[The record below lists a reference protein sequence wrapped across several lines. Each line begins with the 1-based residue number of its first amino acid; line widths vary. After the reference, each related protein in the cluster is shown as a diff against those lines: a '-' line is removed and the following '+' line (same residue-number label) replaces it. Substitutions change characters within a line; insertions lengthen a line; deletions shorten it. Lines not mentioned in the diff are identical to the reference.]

1 MVEQLFPDHDASIA
15 FTLVIL
21 PHVIV
26 TFSRVKLIDDYSVVR
41 DIVLPIEVAQ
51 SSRIV
56 IIVILIAL
64 ALLEEAAHEE
74 NADDE
79 DGEDDADNY
88 DHLP

>member
-1 MVEQLFPDHDASIA
+1 M
-15 FTLVIL
+15 

-26 TFSRVKLIDDYSVVR
+26 TFSRVKLVDDYGVVG

-74 NADDE
+74 DTDYE

>member
-1 MVEQLFPDHDASIA
+1 M
-15 FTLVIL
+15 

-26 TFSRVKLIDDYSVVR
+26 TFSRVKLIDAYG
-41 DIVLPIEVAQ
+41 IVGNIVHPIEVTQ
-51 SSRIV
+51 SSRIM

-64 ALLEEAAHEE
+64 ALPEEAAHEE
-74 NADDE
+74 DTDDE

>member
-1 MVEQLFPDHDASIA
+1 M
-15 FTLVIL
+15 

-26 TFSRVKLIDDYSVVR
+26 TFSRVKLVDDYSVVR

-74 NADDE
+74 DTDDE